1 MKEIPGKT
9 PLCSRFKGDT
19 TIMACK
25 SGKHYKK
32 YTYNQTKAYLYSFSL
47 VPKYSLIFLS
57 KHKKP

>member
-25 SGKHYKK
+25 SGKAL
-32 YTYNQTKAYLYSFSL
+32 QEIYL
-47 VPKYSLIFLS
+47 
-57 KHKKP
+57 